1 MPIGRHSKART
12 ADQQG
17 LTRRRFLRAAGVGTA
32 GAMAAAGAV
41 MGQAGADV
49 AGAAVPAAAQRIP
62 ARRKVVRAS
71 GQQTAAA
78 PAAALAVSGPLSFH
92 TIAPQRYL
100 DTRFDGGG
108 PFPRR
113 AASASSSSST
123 SGIPTTSPPASRT
136 RYLPRRRRSPA
147 TSPSPAGPR
156 AGTSAPSGQQRRDP
170 AGLQREL
177 DDRPDRG
184 QLRHRGGGN
193 SRRRRVPGLRRPA
206 QRLDPR
212 QRPRDRR
219 HQRLL
224 HLGDPGRPRATPGSG
239 PP

>member
-41 MGQAGADV
+41 MGQAGAEV
-49 AGAAVPAAAQRIP
+49 AGAVVPAAAQRIP

-108 PFPRR
+108 PFPPQGSVGEFFIFDFGDPDDFPGGFPNEVPPE
-113 AASASSSSST
+113 ATAIACNLTVT
-123 SGIPTTSPPASRT
+123 SGTS
-136 RYLPRRRRSPA
+136 
-147 TSPSPAGPR
+147 
-156 AGTSAPSGQQRRDP
+156 
-170 AGLQREL
+170 
-177 DDRPDRG
+177 
-184 QLRHRGGGN
+184 GGN
-193 SRRRRVPGLRRPA
+193 LRAFPGNSDVIPLVSNVNWTTGQTVA
-206 QRLDPR
+206 NYAIV
-212 QRPRDRR
+212 
-219 HQRLL
+219 
-224 HLGDPGRPRATPGSG
+224 GAATPGDGEFQAAVGLHNASTRGSVHVIVDISG
-239 PP
+239 YFV

>member
-41 MGQAGADV
+41 MGQAGAEV
-49 AGAAVPAAAQRIP
+49 AVAAVPAAAQRIP

-108 PFPRR
+108 PFPPQGSVGEFFIFDFGDPDYF
-113 AASASSSSST
+113 AAGFPNEVPPEATAIACNLTVT
-123 SGIPTTSPPASRT
+123 SGTS
-136 RYLPRRRRSPA
+136 
-147 TSPSPAGPR
+147 
-156 AGTSAPSGQQRRDP
+156 
-170 AGLQREL
+170 
-177 DDRPDRG
+177 
-184 QLRHRGGGN
+184 GGN
-193 SRRRRVPGLRRPA
+193 LRAFPGNSDVIPLVSNVNWTTGQTVA
-206 QRLDPR
+206 NYAIV
-212 QRPRDRR
+212 
-219 HQRLL
+219 
-224 HLGDPGRPRATPGSG
+224 GAATPGDGEFQAAVGLHNASTRGSVHVIVDISG
-239 PP
+239 YFV

>member
-41 MGQAGADV
+41 MGQAGAEV

-78 PAAALAVSGPLSFH
+78 AAALAVSGPLSFH
-92 TIAPQRYL
+92 TITPQRYL

-108 PFPRR
+108 AFPPQGSIGEFFIFDFG
-113 AASASSSSST
+113 A
-123 SGIPTTSPPASRT
+123 PTTSPPASRT
-136 RYLPRRRRSPA
+136 RSPRGDGDRLQPHRHRRDLRREPPCLP
-147 TSPSPAGPR
+147 
-156 AGTSAPSGQQRRDP
+156 GQQRRDP

-177 DDRPDRG
+177 DGRPDGG
-184 QLRHRGGGN
+184 QLRHRAG
-193 SRRRRVPGLRRPA
+193 S
-206 QRLDPR
+206 
-212 QRPRDRR
+212 RPRPTASSRPPSAYTTP
-219 HQRLL
+219 QRE
-224 HLGDPGRPRATPGSG
+224 AAST
-239 PP
+239 